1 MGSNPTPSAVTDMA
15 RAALTA
21 SEQMTVLKAVQQQ
34 LAINQGQL
42 AARCRVHPRTFSDW
56 MRGRVRMRY
65 DILEAL
71 IQDSGITVAPI
82 GQLPEFGHVRAA
94 ARLGALRRNTLYGNP
109 GTPDG
114 RRRGGVAAMM
124 RMRAAQMP
132 GMEHGFVFAKRIREP
147 APSSELAEFIGMMLG
162 DGCLCSAFQAALYF
176 NTETDRPYAD
186 YMDALAVSLF
196 GIKPHHATIAGTRA
210 GALVFSSKRLVD
222 YLLSLGLKRG
232 DKVTH
237 QAGVPAWITANVGY
251 RRSCLRGL
259 MDTDGSVY
267 AYQHLVA
274 GKRYGHVAW
283 CFTNRSLPL
292 LHFARDTLRL
302 NGYRP
307 TTSQFRVYL
316 HRRSDIARYFSDIDT
331 HNLKHRQR
339 YTLFSRT
346 LEASGRG
353 TQVVDGAALEKR

>member
-1 MGSNPTPSAVTDMA
+1 
-15 RAALTA
+15 
-21 SEQMTVLKAVQQQ
+21 
-34 LAINQGQL
+34 
-42 AARCRVHPRTFSDW
+42 
-56 MRGRVRMRY
+56 MRY
-65 DILEAL
+65 DVLEAL
-71 IQDSGITVAPI
+71 IRDSGVALGAPL
-82 GQLPEFGHVRAA
+82 GQVPEFGHARAA

-109 GTPDG
+109 GTPEG
-114 RRRGGVAAMM
+114 RRRGGVTAMA
-124 RMRAAQMP
+124 RMRAAYP
-132 GMEHGFVFAKRIREP
+132 LGSGNGFIFAKRIREP
-147 APSSELAEFIGMMLG
+147 ALSRELAEFMGMMLG

-176 NTETDRPYAD
+176 NTETDGPYAD
-186 YMDALAVSLF
+186 YMDTLAVSLF
-196 GIKPHHATIAGTRA
+196 GIKPRRMAIAGTR
-210 GALVFSSKRLVD
+210 GGVLLFSSKRLVD
-222 YLLSLGLKRG
+222 YFLSLGLRRG

-237 QAGVPAWITANVGY
+237 QAGVPAWITADTDY

-292 LHFARDTLRL
+292 LHFARKTLRL

-307 TTSQFRVYL
+307 TTAQYRVYL

-339 YTLFSRT
+339 YALFS
-346 LEASGRG
+346 EAVKVPGRG
-353 TQVVDGAALEKR
+353 TQAVDGAGPENR